1 MTEKN
6 IPFEERPLDIVKYPA
21 LVIYQIEFK
30 KQGPAYHTADIQHV
44 KGKYCSNFHDSSFLI
59 FSITLGDPQLEKIPS
74 QQKCIYV
81 RK

>member
-30 KQGPAYHTADIQHV
+30 K
-44 KGKYCSNFHDSSFLI
+44 
-59 FSITLGDPQLEKIPS
+59 
-74 QQKCIYV
+74 
-81 RK
+81 